1 LVEPARLPLP
11 LCDLILWLTVA
22 AMLVKPQFV
31 LEFCFFCGISG
42 DFDGGVEADLWEP
55 FPSSPTVYFFLAHCG
70 IVACVLYLWWSKTM
84 GPLPGC
90 VRRVMLALNGDAVG
104 LGLFNW
110 GWETN

>member
-1 LVEPARLPLP
+1 MEPARLPLP

-31 LEFCFFCGISG
+31 LEFCFFAGLAGTSMAVLRRTYGSRFRVLRRCISFWRTAG
-42 DFDGGVEADLWEP
+42 
-55 FPSSPTVYFFLAHCG
+55 SSLVFCIFR
-70 IVACVLYLWWSKTM
+70 WSKTM